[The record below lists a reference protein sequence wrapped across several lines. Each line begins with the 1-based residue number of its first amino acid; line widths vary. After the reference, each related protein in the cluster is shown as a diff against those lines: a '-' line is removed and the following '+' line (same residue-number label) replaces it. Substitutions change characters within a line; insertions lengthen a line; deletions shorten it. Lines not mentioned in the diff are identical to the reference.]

1 MANYPEITGEAV
13 PAYWMITR
21 YGSQLFLWVY
31 VGLLFM
37 TIVQTGVGVLQG
49 LNERIDVWRVERS
62 GRPLPKMGHALIAG
76 VTTALSL
83 WLSQVGIV
91 ALIAKGYGTLAWGF
105 LLVFTLPLL
114 TLGTWRIIRSNGRL
128 A

>member
-1 MANYPEITGEAV
+1 V

-62 GRPLPKMGHALIAG
+62 GRALPKMGHALIAG